1 MAYEVEMHPLSRQ
14 HPQSI
19 VTSVTTDTLAKI
31 LPAGALPSVAMGVT
45 TTVAV
50 R

>member
-1 MAYEVEMHPLSRQ
+1 M
-14 HPQSI
+14 
-19 VTSVTTDTLAKI
+19 SVITVMLAKI
-31 LPAGALPSVAMGVT
+31 LPAGALPSVAMRVM